1 MNRYVLKLV
10 DGYADSRYD
19 ETVSYY
25 VVETEKPKEEVAKVY
40 EDACREWEEDET
52 NSFDCKIAHIE
63 MRLREQGMEMFPLEV
78 DLELDF

>member
-1 MNRYVLKLV
+1 MNHYVLKLT
-10 DGYADSRYD
+10 DEHADSRSPD
-19 ETVSYY
+19 RIMYY
-25 VVETEKPKEEVAKVY
+25 VVETEKQKEEVEKVY

-52 NSFDCKIAHIE
+52 DSFDCKISHVE